1 MNTLEITHKK
11 GTVLDGM
18 GTSLMAL
25 LIGLVLMLCLAP
37 CALAHSDAD
46 ATSSSGGPGVAHEY
60 ARR

>member
-46 ATSSSGGPGVAHEY
+46 TTPSSCEPGVAHEY